1 MKKACFYK
9 APHCQKWLCTEL
21 QLFLSNWTFFAT
33 EVFSVKKFYF
43 WLSVNCC
50 IVPIT
55 SLVMSRFL
63 IYYSNLIMYQLSGNA
78 GYRVNFTNIFA
89 RLLCKNEMRS
99 FFWQMVFGKRKL
111 IWQIS
116 PYILGKFHWCRMLVK
131 LNGNFFA
138 LATFRLA
145 HKGW

>member
-1 MKKACFYK
+1 MKKACFIKHHIVKNGYV
-9 APHCQKWLCTEL
+9 
-21 QLFLSNWTFFAT
+21 LSCNCFYPIGLFFAT

-89 RLLCKNEMRS
+89 RLLCKNKMRS
-99 FFWQMVFGKRKL
+99 FFWQMAFGKRKL

-116 PYILGKFHWCRMLVK
+116 P
-131 LNGNFFA
+131 
-138 LATFRLA
+138 
-145 HKGW
+145 